1 MKWPMIFLEEDKDIE
16 VRSVIICTRC
26 DAPEPSPRRSAPQP
40 SPRRQQNNPNQNYVS
55 EQVGKTRRDSL
66 GIFNLPNA
74 ATEREIKV
82 QYRRLARIYHP
93 DKYVTT
99 NEMTKMEA
107 QEHFK
112 LINNAY
118 EFLGM

>member
-1 MKWPMIFLEEDKDIE
+1 MKCLTDEDDVIE
-16 VRSVIICTRC
+16 SRS
-26 DAPEPSPRRSAPQP
+26 DPDG
-40 SPRRQQNNPNQNYVS
+40 
-55 EQVGKTRRDSL
+55 VGKNRIDSF
-66 GIFNLPNA
+66 GILQLNNT

-93 DKYVTT
+93 DKYDSSTNPTT
-99 NEMTKMEA
+99 KTES

-118 EFLGM
+118 EFLRTF